1 MGTGSLQGV
10 IGFQRFSAD
19 IILQCRKKLLVS
31 LGTGVIK
38 ELGKLKPMGGALIAF
53 GNDELHNSCGNCS
66 QCSKKCG
73 DAGEKRDRLRIHKN
87 TSFLPQV

>member
-1 MGTGSLQGV
+1 M
-10 IGFQRFSAD
+10 
-19 IILQCRKKLLVS
+19 QCRKKLLVS